1 MMRCDLLASMGEYNR
16 KLENEVTAVKE
27 YKYKGETFQLDDSK
41 GCYVAATY
49 KHLTGY
55 VGVNLGLIG
64 GKVDGP
70 EAVCLVHRQEV
81 CNSRGAEDWQY

>member
-1 MMRCDLLASMGEYNR
+1 MRCDLLASMGEYNR

-27 YKYKGETFQLDDSK
+27 DKYKGETFQLDDSK
-41 GCYVAATY
+41 GCYVAVTY

-64 GKVDGP
+64 EKSTDQKPYAWYIDKKLVTP
-70 EAVCLVHRQEV
+70 EGLKT
-81 CNSRGAEDWQY
+81 GQY